1 MADGNTPGAANPKN
15 PNNPIVFFDFTL
27 GGKFARS
34 QAILV
39 VFKYHYLHV
48 RYLHAVSLEP

>member
-15 PNNPIVFFDFTL
+15 PIVFFDLTL

-34 QAILV
+34 QAIRV
-39 VFKYHYLHV
+39 VFKYHYL
-48 RYLHAVSLEP
+48 RYLHAVSLES